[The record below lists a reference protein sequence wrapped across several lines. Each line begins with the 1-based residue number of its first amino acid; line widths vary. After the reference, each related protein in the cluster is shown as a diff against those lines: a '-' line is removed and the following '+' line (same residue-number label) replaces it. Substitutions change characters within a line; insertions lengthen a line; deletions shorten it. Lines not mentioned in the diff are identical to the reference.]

1 MYFTVTKEWLE
12 DNKTCRGGYTTVQI
26 KALGWEK
33 GLKTKNWKRRSI
45 GLVLTLEQKSLF
57 ESLSESSISKTKG
70 RKLAKALI
78 VNSKKQTVVSTAE
91 MRRLEETSFNP
102 DWTKEFIASSEFLKT
117 FQWCRVRMK
126 ALKKYGNTCMCCGA
140 TREDGVKICVDHIK
154 PRKLF
159 PKLALDVNNLQIL
172 CDVCNLG
179 KGNGF
184 DIDWKS
190 GYTAPDPHTDGVEI
204 RHTNNPLSTESFAGL
219 DAHSL
224 IVSCRS
230 QSVDLS
236 PW

>member
-1 MYFTVTKEWLE
+1 MYFTVTEEWLE

-33 GLKTKNWKRRSI
+33 GLKTKNWKRRSV
-45 GLVLTLEQKSLF
+45 GLVITLEQKSLF
-57 ESLSESSISKTKG
+57 ESLSESSVSKTKG
-70 RKLAKALI
+70 RKLAKAVI
-78 VNSKKQTVVSTAE
+78 VNNKKQTSASTAE

-102 DWTKEFIASSEFLKT
+102 NWTKEFIASPEFLKT

-126 ALKKYGNTCMCCGA
+126 ALRKYGNTCMCCGA

-159 PKLALDVNNLQIL
+159 PKLALDINNLQIL

-184 DIDWKS
+184 DIDWKN
-190 GYTAPDPHTDGVEI
+190 GYTAPNSRTEGAEI
-204 RHTNNPLSTESFAGL
+204 RHTDNPLSTESFTGL
-219 DAHSL
+219 DAHDV
-224 IVSCRS
+224 IISCRS
-230 QSVDLS
+230 QSVALS